1 MRSTPARML
10 RGERPDQPGQLLVE
24 RFGVHKIR
32 KVEYLPHN
40 TVTVQMTH
48 QVTGAWATRN
58 LRWDEQVT
66 TEEPF
71 EVKIGETGTVRVELA
86 LLADEEERPIYRYRL
101 IDEAAEIDHEGADLY
116 LGASHR
122 PDNTK
127 AMESLLSFLGASAE
141 SWAAGHASEADL
153 FPEDVNVWAANKA
166 GEITIAAMELSEG
179 LER

>member
-1 MRSTPARML
+1 MRSTPARLL
-10 RGERPDQPGQLLVE
+10 RQERPDQPGQLLVE

-32 KVEYLPHN
+32 KVDYLPHN

-48 QVTGAWATRN
+48 QMTGAWATRN

-71 EVKIGETGTVRVELA
+71 EVTVGETGKVTVELA
-86 LLADEEERPIYRYRL
+86 LLADEDDAALYRWQV
-101 IDEAAEIDHEGADLY
+101 IDEAAGVAAEGVDLR
-116 LGASHR
+116 LAVGAK
-122 PDNTK
+122 PDNVK
-127 AMESLLSFLGASAE
+127 AAKSLLSFLGASAE
-141 SWAAGHASEADL
+141 SWAAGHALEADL

-166 GEITIAAMELSEG
+166 GEITVAAMELSEG